1 MLKGSGF
8 RVHTGKKLRL
18 RALEIRGWGLTEPG
32 CGPSGSGTLL
42 VDPFL
47 RTTALRVR
55 VQSLGFKGLG
65 LGLERFWVR
74 V

>member
-1 MLKGSGF
+1 M
-8 RVHTGKKLRL
+8 
-18 RALEIRGWGLTEPG
+18 EIRGWGLTETG